1 MRRIDFPLKQCEFC
15 RRTMR
20 RKLYRVNGRP
30 RLEKPKQYRARET
43 CNFACMMA
51 LRARRDS
58 ERWRALVAER
68 LLKNPPAAKSPF
80 CSRCGLPF
88 VRRSSTQTRCPYC
101 RRNGG
106 TTAVRFLRGKTGPRK
121 AVRRVKHILTA
132 WEKFREMTIPK
143 DAPETQ
149 IVEMRNAFIA
159 GAAQLFFLIT
169 TRLEPG
175 LEATENDLGFMDA
188 IATEIDEWAAA
199 KLAEIKGGH

>member
-1 MRRIDFPLKQCEFC
+1 L
-15 RRTMR
+15 
-20 RKLYRVNGRP
+20 
-30 RLEKPKQYRARET
+30 
-43 CNFACMMA
+43 AC
-51 LRARRDS
+51 ARRREAPQESAGGEVAVLFSLRFAVRPALVDS
-58 ERWRALVAER
+58 DALSLLPAERWH
-68 LLKNPPAAKSPF
+68 NGSSIPARKDRPAK
-80 CSRCGLPF
+80 
-88 VRRSSTQTRCPYC
+88 
-101 RRNGG
+101 GG
-106 TTAVRFLRGKTGPRK
+106 E
-121 AVRRVKHILTA
+121 RVKHILTA